1 MEIFSVNSVGTTG
14 WLYRKINLD
23 LFFISYPLICLSWI
37 INLNVKTKITRL
49 LEKKYEGFLTFH
61 QTKTSSNPESIRP
74 KKNILIKQTSSQL
87 KILLLIN
94 SYC

>member
-37 INLNVKTKITRL
+37 INLNAKTKITRL
-49 LEKKYEGFLTFH
+49 LEKKIRRFFNL
-61 QTKTSSNPESIRP
+61 SSN
-74 KKNILIKQTSSQL
+74 KNLFEPRKHKT
-87 KILLLIN
+87 
-94 SYC
+94 